1 MLGKVHLLHRLSGK
15 TEGPI
20 SKMAHSVLSRFGP
33 GLCAEGS
40 SPGLSLYGLLGLLYG
55 MVGEFQEQASHEQ
68 QTEAVSPFMT

>member
-1 MLGKVHLLHRLSGK
+1 
-15 TEGPI
+15 
-20 SKMAHSVLSRFGP
+20 MAHSVLSRFGP

-68 QTEAVSPFMT
+68 QTEAISPFMT